1 MPRPVPAQSN
11 AVAGDQF
18 HKGVRRLYELRETH
32 PAGSLRKSTARLL
45 ALVFTLSLCF
55 QQVWAAPE
63 ARTVIPL
70 GKAVGIKLFAD
81 GALVVGLSEDGPCP
95 ARDCGLKEGD
105 LILTMGDAKITST
118 EQVRQVL
125 QDNGCEPLALTIRRG
140 SRDLR
145 VTAVPTQGAD
155 GAWQLGAWI
164 RDSMAGI
171 AR

>member
-1 MPRPVPAQSN
+1 M
-11 AVAGDQF
+11 
-18 HKGVRRLYELRETH
+18 YELRETH

-45 ALVFTLSLCF
+45 ALVFTLSLCL

-95 ARDCGLKEGD
+95 ARDCGLKE
-105 LILTMGDAKITST
+105 AKSCRTTAVNLWHLPSAAAAGISASLLFPH
-118 EQVRQVL
+118 R
-125 QDNGCEPLALTIRRG
+125 GPMARG
-140 SRDLR
+140 SWGRGYA
-145 VTAVPTQGAD
+145 TAWPV
-155 GAWQLGAWI
+155 
-164 RDSMAGI
+164 S

>member
-1 MPRPVPAQSN
+1 M
-11 AVAGDQF
+11 
-18 HKGVRRLYELRETH
+18 YELRETH

-95 ARDCGLKEGD
+95 ARDCG
-105 LILTMGDAKITST
+105 
-118 EQVRQVL
+118 
-125 QDNGCEPLALTIRRG
+125 
-140 SRDLR
+140 
-145 VTAVPTQGAD
+145 
-155 GAWQLGAWI
+155 
-164 RDSMAGI
+164 
-171 AR
+171 

>member
-1 MPRPVPAQSN
+1 M
-11 AVAGDQF
+11 
-18 HKGVRRLYELRETH
+18 YELRETH

-81 GALVVGLSEDGPCP
+81 GALVVGLSAAAAEIS
-95 ARDCGLKEGD
+95 A
-105 LILTMGDAKITST
+105 S
-118 EQVRQVL
+118 
-125 QDNGCEPLALTIRRG
+125 PLFPHRAPMARG
-140 SRDLR
+140 SWGRGYA
-145 VTAVPTQGAD
+145 TAWPV
-155 GAWQLGAWI
+155 
-164 RDSMAGI
+164 S

>member
-1 MPRPVPAQSN
+1 M
-11 AVAGDQF
+11 
-18 HKGVRRLYELRETH
+18 
-32 PAGSLRKSTARLL
+32 
-45 ALVFTLSLCF
+45 
-55 QQVWAAPE
+55 
-63 ARTVIPL
+63 IPL

-125 QDNGCEPLALTIRRG
+125 QDNGCEPLALTIAAAAGISASPLFPHRVPMARG
-140 SRDLR
+140 SWGRGYA
-145 VTAVPTQGAD
+145 TAWPV
-155 GAWQLGAWI
+155 
-164 RDSMAGI
+164 S

>member
-1 MPRPVPAQSN
+1 MNCEKRTRRQSPQEHCK
-11 AVAGDQF
+11 AACSGI
-18 HKGVRRLYELRETH
+18 Y
-32 PAGSLRKSTARLL
+32 
-45 ALVFTLSLCF
+45 LSLYF

-140 SRDLR
+140 SRDLPRHCCSHHR
-145 VTAVPTQGAD
+145 VPMARGSWGRGYATAWPV
-155 GAWQLGAWI
+155 
-164 RDSMAGI
+164 S